1 LDDPFTSWD
10 IPRGLLYS
18 DNNVKAFV
26 GTVMDTFNPKWFRRG
41 AHRLDPLRHA
51 WSTKG
56 DPYSVMSLCRVGRDI
71 WKLKQRQD
79 PGQNVYLSG
88 LVQRAK
94 TANREHKGM
103 EDYLY
108 ELHTAMLFDDAHGAV
123 GELAVPSQDGYD
135 ATVRLSRGRTLWI
148 SYKRLHTSQGEE
160 LFARATVELRE
171 AMGAIAAR
179 HGHRTIEGV
188 VYTQPPLTTIAR
200 DHLLDAWNDLCGIY
214 DGQVATQVARDEFFL
229 RIDQSI
235 MLFSPGIDPRTL
247 QSAVAVQFLSGMP
260 VGEHERVR
268 KVIQTAQNQ
277 LRVSATPT
285 VLAA

>member
-1 LDDPFTSWD
+1 MARLDDPFTSWD

-79 PGQNVYLSG
+79 PEQNVYLSG

-103 EDYLY
+103 EDYLH

-123 GELAVPSQDGYD
+123 GELAVPNQDGYD

-148 SYKRLHTSQGEE
+148 SCKRLHTSTARENMHKHAVMSLHILYVQRHLAS
-160 LFARATVELRE
+160 LF
-171 AMGAIAAR
+171 
-179 HGHRTIEGV
+179 
-188 VYTQPPLTTIAR
+188 
-200 DHLLDAWNDLCGIY
+200 
-214 DGQVATQVARDEFFL
+214 F
-229 RIDQSI
+229 
-235 MLFSPGIDPRTL
+235 FSPAED
-247 QSAVAVQFLSGMP
+247 VQDM
-260 VGEHERVR
+260 R
-268 KVIQTAQNQ
+268 
-277 LRVSATPT
+277 
-285 VLAA
+285 